1 MMAILQKVM
10 LQRLK
15 TDSGNLL
22 THTGFNIWLTVVS
35 TVL

>member
-1 MMAILQKVM
+1 MMMAILQKVM

-22 THTGFNIWLTVVS
+22 THTGFIFL
-35 TVL
+35 LIFG